1 MNQAHFHLMVN
12 HLPIIFPIVGT
23 IVLIGGFMLR
33 SEIIKRVAYTIFI
46 FGAIATFPAFL
57 SGEGAEEVVENL
69 AGVSESFIEPHED
82 IAKIFALLSYTLG
95 AFSILALWSNWQQKS
110 FKGIVSMVVL
120 ILSIVVLYFGKVTG
134 TTGGEIRHTEIRANQ
149 APGNQPLG
157 VDANSTQEEE
167 DEDL

>member
-82 IAKIFALLSYTLG
+82 ISKIFALLSYTLG

>member
-69 AGVSESFIEPHED
+69 PGVSESFIEPHED

-134 TTGGEIRHTEIRANQ
+134 TSGGEIRHTEIRANQ

-167 DEDL
+167 DED

>member
-12 HLPIIFPIVGT
+12 HLPIIFPIVGA

-69 AGVSESFIEPHED
+69 QGVSESFIEPHED

-167 DEDL
+167 DED

>member
-23 IVLIGGFMLR
+23 IVLFGGFMLR

-167 DEDL
+167 DED

>member
-23 IVLIGGFMLR
+23 IVLFGGFMLR